1 MQSLNNKNSINKKNT
16 KKNINKNNKKN
27 SDNNKNN
34 NEYIV
39 IFYDRVHCYKYIKD
53 NNLHRYYFSN
63 SVFRKI
69 FSRISINY
77 FKSFGLPILFSKDW
91 KKKIKNTN
99 NIILTD
105 NGYNFKIAEYIK
117 RKNPEAKVIFSYRNV
132 IDDKNKKILKDKN
145 IDTIWTFDNEDAKKY
160 NIDFFPQFYHSC
172 ISKEDLDNTKIE
184 YDSIFLGAAK
194 DRENIVIDLDKKMK
208 DIGLKTDFRIVH
220 NRKEFVPYEEYLE
233 MIKRSKTITDIVGER
248 QRGLT
253 LRALES
259 IYYSKKLITN
269 NKDIKKYDFY
279 NKNNIFVI
287 GEDDD
292 KKLKDFINSK
302 YEIENQEEYI
312 KKYSYENWVK
322 TLIK

>member
-1 MQSLNNKNSINKKNT
+1 MQSLNNKNSN
-16 KKNINKNNKKN
+16 NKNNK
-27 SDNNKNN
+27 DNNKNN

-39 IFYDRVHCYKYIKD
+39 IFYDRVHCYKYITD

-99 NIILTD
+99 KVILTD
-105 NGYNFKIAEYIK
+105 NGYNFKMAEYIK
-117 RKNPEAKVIFSYRNV
+117 RKNPKAKVIFSYRNV

-172 ISKEDLDNTKIE
+172 ISKEDLNNTKIE
-184 YDSIFLGAAK
+184 YDSIFLGA
-194 DRENIVIDLDKKMK
+194 DMN
-208 DIGLKTDFRIVH
+208 LKTDFRIVH

-287 GEDDD
+287 M
-292 KKLKDFINSK
+292 IV
-302 YEIENQEEYI
+302 I
-312 KKYSYENWVK
+312 
-322 TLIK
+322 

>member
-1 MQSLNNKNSINKKNT
+1 MQSLNNDNKD
-16 KKNINKNNKKN
+16 NNKK
-27 SDNNKNN
+27 DNNNSYN
-34 NEYIV
+34 NEYVV
-39 IFYDRVHCYKYIKD
+39 IFYDKVHCYKYIKD

-69 FSRISINY
+69 FTRISINY
-77 FKSFGLPILFSKDW
+77 FKSSGLPIFFSKDW

-99 NIILTD
+99 KFILND
-105 NGYNFKIAEYIK
+105 NGYNFKMAEYIK
-117 RKNPEAKVIFSYRNV
+117 RKNPKAKVIFSYRNV
-132 IDDKNKKILKDKN
+132 IDDKNIKVLEDKN
-145 IDTIWTFDNEDAKKY
+145 IDTFWTFDNEDAKKY
-160 NIDFFPQFYHSC
+160 NIYFFPQFYHSC
-172 ISKEDLDNTKIE
+172 ISKEDLENTKIE

-194 DRENIVIDLDKKMK
+194 DRENIIIDIDKKMK
-208 DIGLKTDFRIVH
+208 DMGLKTDFRIVH
-220 NRKEFVPYEEYLE
+220 NKNEFVSYEEYLE

-248 QRGLT
+248 QTGLT

-259 IYYSKKLITN
+259 LYYSKKLITN

-302 YEIENQEEYI
+302 YDNKNQKEYI
-312 KKYSYENWVK
+312 EKYNYYNWVK
-322 TLIK
+322 SLIK